1 MHNIYNKSIIRGLIC
16 DSRNLKEDSE
26 PKIKKDT
33 INEGNINLYTKI

>member
-1 MHNIYNKSIIRGLIC
+1 MDSVYNRLKFIYDKYKGEIKC
-16 DSRNLKEDSE
+16 DSE